1 MNHMQHKRTSQRAQR
16 KQAQLPHPAKSLQVP
31 HVADIVEA
39 APHHAADKPVERDS
53 ALVRAASSLG
63 ASAAAGMVTAATF
76 PAASIALP
84 LGIAALGGAFVA
96 MLSRHHAA

>member
-16 KQAQLPHPAKSLQVP
+16 KQAQRPHPAKSLQVP
-31 HVADIVEA
+31 HVAA
-39 APHHAADKPVERDS
+39 AIDAASHADGEPAERDS
-53 ALVRAASSLG
+53 VLVRAASSLG

-76 PAASIALP
+76 PAASIVLP

-96 MLSRHHAA
+96 MLSRHQGT

>member
-16 KQAQLPHPAKSLQVP
+16 KQAQRPHPAKSLQVP
-31 HVADIVEA
+31 HAGAVEA
-39 APHHAADKPVERDS
+39 ASHADGEPAQRDS
-53 ALVRAASSLG
+53 VLVRAASSLG

-76 PAASIALP
+76 PAASIVLP

-96 MLSRHHAA
+96 MLSRHQGA

>member
-1 MNHMQHKRTSQRAQR
+1 VAAAETTSQAG
-16 KQAQLPHPAKSLQVP
+16 
-31 HVADIVEA
+31 
-39 APHHAADKPVERDS
+39 DKPAERDS
-53 ALVRAASSLG
+53 LLVRAASSLC

-76 PAASIALP
+76 PAASIVLP